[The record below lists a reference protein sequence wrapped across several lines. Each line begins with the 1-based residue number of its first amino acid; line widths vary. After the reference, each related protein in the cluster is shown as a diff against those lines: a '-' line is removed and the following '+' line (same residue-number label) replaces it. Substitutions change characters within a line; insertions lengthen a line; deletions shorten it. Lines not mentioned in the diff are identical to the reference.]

1 MVKKKAGAISD
12 ATSEV
17 FPAIRTA
24 SNRYQAQMFPMHI
37 WSVSSRIYRLKGRSR
52 PNHDTESQIMGPRAA
67 VSELEAPGQCVER
80 STGLT
85 LCYVGGKDKTQWI
98 GDTKWIDRLA
108 SRPENK
114 SRRD

>member
-1 MVKKKAGAISD
+1 MVKKKAGATSD

-52 PNHDTESQIMGPRAA
+52 PNHDTESQTMGPRAA
-67 VSELEAPGQCVER
+67 VSEFEAPGQCVER
-80 STGLT
+80 STG
-85 LCYVGGKDKTQWI
+85 YERMSISGPI
-98 GDTKWIDRLA
+98 G
-108 SRPENK
+108 S
-114 SRRD
+114 